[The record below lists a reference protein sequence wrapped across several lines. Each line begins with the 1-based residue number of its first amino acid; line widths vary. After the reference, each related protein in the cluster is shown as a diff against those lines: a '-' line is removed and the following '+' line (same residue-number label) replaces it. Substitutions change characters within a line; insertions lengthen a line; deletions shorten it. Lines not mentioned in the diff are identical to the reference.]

1 MAKSHFVPT
10 KYSTSG
16 MDVDRDIFFNFVA
29 VLVGLHNRL
38 FFLSIQINY
47 DLILRRIYS
56 IRNASICFVIFK
68 RRVETGRVE
77 SGIIGQLYCS
87 ILLLFECK
95 QT

>member
-56 IRNASICFVIFK
+56 IRNASICFVICN
-68 RRVETGRVE
+68 RRVETGRFYR
-77 SGIIGQLYCS
+77 ST
-87 ILLLFECK
+87 LL
-95 QT
+95 